1 MSVAEAKIKEM
12 TDHTY
17 GTWSRQKAW
26 STPML
31 VTDAEGIYFYNADG
45 KQFTD
50 FSSQLMCTNLGFKNK
65 AVTEAIIKQAEKLP
79 YVAPGFVTDAAIEAV
94 EALRSVM
101 ASELSKLFFSTSG
114 TEANEAA
121 FKLVRQSKF
130 PAYKII
136 SRYHSY
142 HGATAGSIS
151 ATGDSRRWYAELA
164 RTQVPGVIFA
174 PDNYCYRCPFDISY
188 PDCKVQ
194 CARYLDYMIKEEG
207 NVAAMIVEPVVGTNG
222 RMVPPPE
229 YYPLLRKICDEN
241 NVLLIADEVMSGW
254 YRTGKLFAM
263 EHWNVTPDIMT
274 TAKGAS
280 AAYTPLAITATS
292 DKVANFFDEEL
303 FCHGHTYAY
312 HALATSAIPAA
323 VEEYK
328 KLYDSGLP
336 QKAGE
341 HLKHKLYAL
350 ADKHICVGDVRGLGH
365 FWALEIV
372 KNRETKEPFD
382 VKAEKFA
389 GKALMPA
396 RIGAEAMKNG
406 LYVASWYDTMV
417 IAPPLIIT
425 EEQID
430 EAVSILDK
438 ALEVGDKEAVETDVP
453 ASRSAE
459 FTK

>member
-1 MSVAEAKIKEM
+1 
-12 TDHTY
+12 
-17 GTWSRQKAW
+17 
-26 STPML
+26 
-31 VTDAEGIYFYNADG
+31 
-45 KQFTD
+45 
-50 FSSQLMCTNLGFKNK
+50 
-65 AVTEAIIKQAEKLP
+65 
-79 YVAPGFVTDAAIEAV
+79 
-94 EALRSVM
+94 
-101 ASELSKLFFSTSG
+101 
-114 TEANEAA
+114 
-121 FKLVRQSKF
+121 
-130 PAYKII
+130 
-136 SRYHSY
+136 
-142 HGATAGSIS
+142 
-151 ATGDSRRWYAELA
+151 
-164 RTQVPGVIFA
+164 
-174 PDNYCYRCPFDISY
+174 
-188 PDCKVQ
+188 
-194 CARYLDYMIKEEG
+194 
-207 NVAAMIVEPVVGTNG
+207 
-222 RMVPPPE
+222 
-229 YYPLLRKICDEN
+229 
-241 NVLLIADEVMSGW
+241 VLLIADEVMSGW

-459 FTK
+459 FKK

>member
-1 MSVAEAKIKEM
+1 MSLAGAKIKEL

-31 VTDAEGIYFYNADG
+31 VTDAEGIYFYNDKG
-45 KQFTD
+45 KPFID

-65 AVTEAIIKQAEKLP
+65 AVIEAIIKQAEKLP
-79 YVAPGFVTDAAIEAV
+79 YVAPGFVTEAAIEAV

-101 ASELSKLFFSTSG
+101 PQELSKLFFSTSG

-142 HGATAGSIS
+142 HGATAASIS

-164 RTQVPGVIFA
+164 RTTVPGVIFA
-174 PDNYCYRCPFDISY
+174 PDNYCYRCPFEISY

-207 NVAAMIVEPVVGTNG
+207 NVAAIIVEPVVGTNG
-222 RMVPPPE
+222 RIIPPPE
-229 YYPLLRKICDEN
+229 YYPILRQICDEN

-254 YRTGKLFAM
+254 YRTGKTFAM

-292 DKVANFFDEEL
+292 DKVANFFDDEL

-323 VEEYK
+323 VKEYQT
-328 KLYDSGLP
+328 LFDSGAP
-336 QKAGE
+336 QKASE
-341 HLKHKLYAL
+341 HLKQRLYAL
-350 ADKHICVGDVRGLGH
+350 ADKHICVGDVRGIGH

-372 KNRETKEPFD
+372 KNRKTKQPFD
-382 VKAEKFA
+382 TKAEKFA

-396 RIGAEAMKNG
+396 QIGAEAMKNG

-417 IAPPLIIT
+417 IAPPLIIA

-430 EAVSILDK
+430 EAISILDN
-438 ALEVGDKEAVETDVP
+438 ALKVGDKEAVETDVP
-453 ASRSAE
+453 ASRSADY
-459 FTK
+459 KK